1 MLALILIG
9 TGGALTVA
17 RRRSHTII
25 PTPRPNPQAQG

>member
-17 RRRSHTII
+17 RRRSHTVA